1 MATLPK
7 KVKLLKGLLTG
18 ETAYVGPFYVTIDV
32 TRRCNLT
39 CLGCRYHSSLIN
51 LPAPGDQAIL
61 DISFDLVEKLCEEL
75 VTMGTT
81 VISFMGE
88 GEPMLHPRLPD
99 FISMAKALGFK
110 VTLITNGTLLD
121 EARIHSL
128 IDSHLDL
135 LRVSLW
141 ASSIEEY
148 EKNYPGTNPDYFKRI
163 VNGLRLLSVLKAEKG
178 SKFPSVHLHQPINKN
193 NFQKID
199 ALVDLAYET
208 GCNASS
214 FSPFLSHRGRL
225 DRYGLSP
232 EEEKSL
238 CLSLTTMKKKL
249 NSLSMGH
256 NIDETLLR
264 YRIGEAVWNKLP
276 CYIGWLH
283 ARIKVD
289 GTVLPCGPWNQ
300 PLGHLNE
307 NRFQEIWNG
316 PHYRTFR
323 QQTLTRQGL
332 AYIAKVCDCGFC
344 CLTKDNVRVHRFFQF
359 FSPFLTRPKKGS
371 FQGIE
376 EKSETAGRSC
386 G

>member
-1 MATLPK
+1 MATLPQ
-7 KVKLLKGLLTG
+7 KVKLLRGLLTG
-18 ETAYVGPFYVTIDV
+18 ETAYTGPFYVTIDV

-39 CLGCRYHSSLIN
+39 CLGCRYHSSLVN
-51 LPAPGDQAIL
+51 LPAPGDQSIL

-75 VTMGTT
+75 AAMGTT
-81 VISFMGE
+81 IISFMGE
-88 GEPMLHPRLPD
+88 GEPMLHPRLQD
-99 FISMAKALGFK
+99 LISTAKVLGLK

-121 EARIHSL
+121 EAHIHSL
-128 IDSHLDL
+128 IDSRLDL

-148 EKNYPGTNPDYFKRI
+148 EQNYPGTNPDYFKKV
-163 VNGLRLLSVLKAEKG
+163 VNGLKLLSALKAEKG

-199 ALVDLAYET
+199 AMVDLAYET

-214 FSPFLSHRGRL
+214 FSPFLSHRGSL
-225 DRYGLSP
+225 DPYALSA
-232 EEEKSL
+232 EEEKFLCFSL
-238 CLSLTTMKKKL
+238 IKMKKRL
-249 NSLSMGH
+249 NSLSMKH

-276 CYIGWLH
+276 CYVGWLH

-300 PLGHLNE
+300 PLGHLKE

-316 PHYRTFR
+316 LPYRAFR
-323 QQTLTRQGL
+323 QQTLTREGL
-332 AYIAKVCDCGFC
+332 ACIAKACDCGFC
-344 CLTKDNVRVHRFFQF
+344 CLTKDNIRVHRFFRF
-359 FSPFLTRPKKGS
+359 FSPFITRSKKLPFHGLD
-371 FQGIE
+371 
-376 EKSETAGRSC
+376 EKSENAKNI
-386 G
+386 

>member
-1 MATLPK
+1 MATLPQ
-7 KVKLLKGLLTG
+7 KVNLLRGLLTG
-18 ETAYVGPFYVTIDV
+18 ERAYTGPFYVTVDV

-39 CLGCRYHSSLIN
+39 CLGCRYHSSLVT
-51 LPAPGDQAIL
+51 LPAPGDQTVL
-61 DISFDLVEKLCEEL
+61 DISFDLVEKLLEE
-75 VTMGTT
+75 VAAMGTT

-88 GEPMLHPRLPD
+88 GEPMLHPRLQD
-99 FISMAKALGFK
+99 LISTAKALGLQ

-128 IDSHLDL
+128 IDSRLDL

-141 ASSIEEY
+141 ASSIEEF
-148 EKNYPGTNPDYFKRI
+148 EQNCPGTNPDYFRKV
-163 VNGLRLLSVLKAEKG
+163 VNGLRLLSVLKAEEK

-199 ALVDLAYET
+199 AMADLAYET

-225 DRYGLSP
+225 DPYALSA

-238 CLSLTTMKKKL
+238 CLSLVKMKKRL
-249 NSLSMGH
+249 NSFSMEH

-276 CYIGWLH
+276 CYVGWLH

-300 PLGHLNE
+300 PLGHLKE

-316 PHYRTFR
+316 LPYRAFR
-323 QQTLTRQGL
+323 QHTVTREGL
-332 AYIAKVCDCGFC
+332 ASLAKVCDCGFC
-344 CLTKDNVRVHRFFQF
+344 CLAKDNDRVHRFFRF
-359 FSPFLTRPKKGS
+359 FSPFLTRPRKLP
-371 FQGIE
+371 FHGID
-376 EKSETAGRSC
+376 EKAENEKNI
-386 G
+386 

>member
-1 MATLPK
+1 MATFTEK
-7 KVKLLKGLLTG
+7 IKLLRGLLTG
-18 ETAYVGPFYVTIDV
+18 ETAYAGPFFVTLDV

-39 CLGCRYHSSLIN
+39 CLGCRYHSSLVN

-75 VTMGTT
+75 ATMGTT
-81 VISFMGE
+81 MISFMGE
-88 GEPMLHPRLPD
+88 GEPMLHPRLKD
-99 FISMAKALGFK
+99 LISMAKALGLQ

-128 IDSHLDL
+128 IDSRLDL

-148 EKNYPGTNPDYFKRI
+148 KQNYPGTNPDYFRKV
-163 VNGLRLLSVLKAEKG
+163 VNGLKLLSVLKAEKKI
-178 SKFPSVHLHQPINKN
+178 KFPLVLLHQPINKN
-193 NFQKID
+193 NFEKID
-199 ALVDLAYET
+199 ALLDLAYET
-208 GCNASS
+208 GCNGIS
-214 FSPFLSHRGRL
+214 FSPFIAHRGRL
-225 DRYGLSP
+225 DRYGISP

-238 CLSLTTMKKKL
+238 CFSLVKMKKRL
-249 NSLSMGH
+249 NSLSMEH
-256 NIDETLLR
+256 NVDETLLR

-276 CYIGWLH
+276 CYVGWLH

-300 PLGHLNE
+300 PLGHLKE

-323 QQTLTRQGL
+323 QQTLTREGL
-332 AYIAKVCDCGFC
+332 ACIAKVCDCGFC

-359 FSPFLTRPKKGS
+359 FSPFLTRSKKLPLH
-371 FQGIE
+371 GIDE
-376 EKSETAGRSC
+376 TSENAKNI
-386 G
+386 